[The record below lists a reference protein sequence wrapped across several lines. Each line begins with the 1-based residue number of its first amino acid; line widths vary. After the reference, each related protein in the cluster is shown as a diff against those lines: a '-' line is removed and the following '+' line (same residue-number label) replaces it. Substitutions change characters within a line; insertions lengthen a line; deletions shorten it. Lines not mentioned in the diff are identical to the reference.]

1 MQRRKRPD
9 NDGVPDHDQPHGR
22 NDGHRKIHGKRDGR
36 PASPLRTGRDH
47 VHGSKE
53 AWDERIAPDPDKVL
67 RETLH
72 RVALEEVRILHD
84 PLRGHFLEKL
94 ILLHAVERRVI
105 LHGGVLFSEG
115 FVDVAAVVSR
125 AGLRIVGGIKIPAA
139 VGIHHDRIPG
149 FPVIHER
156 VRAEKKHRDQKEY
169 RKTANGEPPPEKQ
182 HQRIDQHRDIRRHKH
197 RAARHHVHAGKVH
210 ICQAL
215 FHRHIPPHGEIQQ
228 ENDQQK
234 KIVFKI
240 NVVKIDPG
248 AQEGDTVKHRGKSA
262 PAKQDAFGFIKQHT
276 RRAQHQILQCNDHG
290 EREADQTQNRQNQ
303 RYAERHNKK
312 GGVPGRLDKVAG
324 CAEVFGDAAVKLR
337 VRPEI
342 NKDALHRVIE
352 KRGKRRDRKPEDFPR
367 VTLYKG

>member
-1 MQRRKRPD
+1 M
-9 NDGVPDHDQPHGR
+9 
-22 NDGHRKIHGKRDGR
+22 
-36 PASPLRTGRDH
+36 RTGRDH